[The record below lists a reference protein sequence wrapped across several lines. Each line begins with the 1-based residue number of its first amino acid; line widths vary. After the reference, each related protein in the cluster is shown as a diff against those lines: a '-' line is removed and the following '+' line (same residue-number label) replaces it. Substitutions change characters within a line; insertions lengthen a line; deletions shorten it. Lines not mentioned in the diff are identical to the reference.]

1 VKLKSTVTRIPITRK
16 PLFRARAV
24 AQILEYNKKKQR
36 RKLAAG

>member
-1 VKLKSTVTRIPITRK
+1 VKLNSTVTRIPITRK

-24 AQILEYNKKKQR
+24 AQILEYNKKQR